1 MIMDKIPVFNT
12 EQETLLKASEVAKAL
27 NISRAFA
34 YKLMRRGK
42 IRTVVME
49 GARRVRPQDLKH
61 YIESCLTP
69 SLDEFMIEE

>member
-1 MIMDKIPVFNT
+1 MLMDEITVSKS
-12 EQETLLKASEVAKAL
+12 EQETLLNASEVAEAL